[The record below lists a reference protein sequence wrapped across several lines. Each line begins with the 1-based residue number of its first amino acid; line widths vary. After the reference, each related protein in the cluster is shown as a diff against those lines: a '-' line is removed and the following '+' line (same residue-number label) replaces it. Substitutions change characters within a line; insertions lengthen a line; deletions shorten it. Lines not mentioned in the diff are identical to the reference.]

1 MQTVVLFLFFSSN
14 FYFFSLESMDMLSQH
29 GDEDI
34 RVANDI
40 VALKAHLDTTL
51 GEFQALLA
59 APAAAQQP

>member
-1 MQTVVLFLFFSSN
+1 
-14 FYFFSLESMDMLSQH
+14 MDMLSQH